1 MGKKEK
7 KRGKKAV
14 EKRAE
19 TKCVLRINGRK
30 LWSRASTRVPTLPSS
45 PATVNKA
52 SPNIFIFAPPLRVTV
67 VSLSNAIYLY
77 HRFYDAFV
85 ERKRV
90 RLLKKKRRKK
100 KRKRE
105 EATDRKHALIL
116 ASLVVPISAFLEAR
130 RIISSRY
137 FFRNF

>member
-1 MGKKEK
+1 MRPPYQWAE
-7 KRGKKAV
+7 AV
-14 EKRAE
+14 EPGIDAR
-19 TKCVLRINGRK
+19 
-30 LWSRASTRVPTLPSS
+30 PYPSS

-90 RLLKKKRRKK
+90 RLLKKKKKKKK

>member
-1 MGKKEK
+1 MRPPYQWAE
-7 KRGKKAV
+7 AV
-14 EKRAE
+14 EPGIDAR
-19 TKCVLRINGRK
+19 
-30 LWSRASTRVPTLPSS
+30 PYPSSPS

-90 RLLKKKRRKK
+90 RLLKKKKEEEKK
-100 KRKRE
+100 E
-105 EATDRKHALIL
+105 EGGSDRQKTCINSSEPGDTNIDFPRGEANYFL
-116 ASLVVPISAFLEAR
+116 AR
-130 RIISSRY
+130 TRY

>member
-1 MGKKEK
+1 MRPPYQWAE
-7 KRGKKAV
+7 AV
-14 EKRAE
+14 EPGIDER
-19 TKCVLRINGRK
+19 
-30 LWSRASTRVPTLPSS
+30 PYPSS

-100 KRKRE
+100 KGRGRKRQTE
-105 EATDRKHALIL
+105 NMH
-116 ASLVVPISAFLEAR
+116 
-130 RIISSRY
+130 
-137 FFRNF
+137 

>member
-1 MGKKEK
+1 MRPPYQWAE
-7 KRGKKAV
+7 AV
-14 EKRAE
+14 EPGIDAR
-19 TKCVLRINGRK
+19 
-30 LWSRASTRVPTLPSS
+30 PYPSS

-90 RLLKKKRRKK
+90 RLLKKKKRRKK
-100 KRKRE
+100 KKE
-105 EATDRKHALIL
+105 EGGSDRQKTCINSSEPGGTNIGFPRGEANYFLAIFLSKFLIGNVTRDKYAVL
-116 ASLVVPISAFLEAR
+116 
-130 RIISSRY
+130 
-137 FFRNF
+137 FR

>member
-1 MGKKEK
+1 MRPPYQWAE
-7 KRGKKAV
+7 AV
-14 EKRAE
+14 EPGIDAR
-19 TKCVLRINGRK
+19 
-30 LWSRASTRVPTLPSS
+30 PYPSS

>member
-1 MGKKEK
+1 MRPPYQWAE
-7 KRGKKAV
+7 AV
-14 EKRAE
+14 EPGIDAR
-19 TKCVLRINGRK
+19 
-30 LWSRASTRVPTLPSS
+30 PYPSS

-90 RLLKKKRRKK
+90 RLLKKKKRRKK

-130 RIISSRY
+130 RIISSHRRDIS
-137 FFRNF
+137 FEISDWKCDAR

>member
-30 LWSRASTRVPTLPSS
+30 LWSRASTRVLPSS